1 MICGERG
8 VLPKSQYFFFSPSEQ
23 FLKYNYGVVNCG
35 HFYCHFGY
43 RREREGNAY
52 PLFIYVVDG
61 NLHLEHDAKHEVAG
75 KGDIF
80 LIDCSKPHAYYVDQ
94 ECEFYYF
101 HFAGRAA
108 YEITKDLIS
117 NNGCC
122 LFHIVNADMI
132 RTQMKQTISPLFYEQ
147 PVSDELSRQASL
159 SPYYFAH
166 LFKEE
171 TGISP
176 IEYVA
181 MTKINYAK
189 NILKTTENSITEI
202 ADLLGYSSDASFIN
216 AFKKRAGIS
225 PARFRR
231 EL

>member
-147 PVSDELSRQASL
+147 PVSDVSL
-159 SPYYFAH
+159 SCMAYQCLCMLQAANDVF
-166 LFKEE
+166 
-171 TGISP
+171 
-176 IEYVA
+176 
-181 MTKINYAK
+181 
-189 NILKTTENSITEI
+189 TTEESE
-202 ADLLGYSSDASFIN
+202 
-216 AFKKRAGIS
+216 
-225 PARFRR
+225 
-231 EL
+231 